1 MTKNEKDPCHIN
13 KSSPKHSTNVDDL
26 KKDSIE
32 EIEDGIVIPAVG
44 EGQDILAVS
53 RQKCREE
60 SVLIDRALNDADAG
74 IDLVCNMGTAE
85 TVKQVDC
92 VYEVMLANF
101 GFKTPLDK
109 N

>member
-1 MTKNEKDPCHIN
+1 MIAKNR
-13 KSSPKHSTNVDDL
+13 
-26 KKDSIE
+26 
-32 EIEDGIVIPAVG
+32 DGIVIPAVG

-60 SVLIDRALNDADAG
+60 SILLDKALNDADAG
-74 IDLVCNMGTAE
+74 IDLVCDSATAE
-85 TVKQVDC
+85 AVKQVDG

-101 GFKTPLDK
+101 GFKTSFDK